1 MEIRHIQDG
10 KIVSINGKPVIE
22 EPKPIVIEEPKP
34 IVIEEPKKKV
44 IKSKSIPIEEIDH
57 FNNVDVV
64 EPIQDEE
71 PV

>member
-22 EPKPIVIEEPKP
+22 EPKPIV
-34 IVIEEPKKKV
+34 VEEPKKKV
-44 IKSKSIPIEEIDH
+44 SKSKSIPVEEIDH
-57 FNNVDVV
+57 FNNVDTI

-71 PV
+71 

>member
-1 MEIRHIQDG
+1 MEIRHIEDG

-22 EPKPIVIEEPKP
+22 T
-34 IVIEEPKKKV
+34 PKKKV
-44 IKSKSIPIEEIDH
+44 VKPTPIPDEEIDH

-71 PV
+71 AV

>member
-1 MEIRHIQDG
+1 MEIRNMVDG

-22 EPKPIVIEEPKP
+22 EPKPIV
-34 IVIEEPKKKV
+34 VVEEPKKKV
-44 IKSKSIPIEEIDH
+44 SKSKSIPIEEIDH

-71 PV
+71 PI

>member
-10 KIVSINGKPVIE
+10 KIVSINGKLVE
-22 EPKPIVIEEPKP
+22 V
-34 IVIEEPKKKV
+34 VEEPKKKV
-44 IKSKSIPIEEIDH
+44 SKSKPTPVEEIDH

-71 PV
+71 PT

>member
-22 EPKPIVIEEPKP
+22 EPK
-34 IVIEEPKKKV
+34 KKV
-44 IKSKSIPIEEIDH
+44 KSTPIPVEEIEH

-71 PV
+71 AV

>member
-10 KIVSINGKPVIE
+10 KIVSINGKPVE
-22 EPKPIVIEEPKP
+22 V
-34 IVIEEPKKKV
+34 VEEPKKKV
-44 IKSKSIPIEEIDH
+44 SKSKPTPVEEIDH

-71 PV
+71 PT

>member
-22 EPKPIVIEEPKP
+22 EPK
-34 IVIEEPKKKV
+34 KKV
-44 IKSKSIPIEEIDH
+44 KSTPIPVEEIDH

-71 PV
+71 PI

>member
-10 KIVSINGKPVIE
+10 KIVSINGKPV
-22 EPKPIVIEEPKP
+22 V
-34 IVIEEPKKKV
+34 VEEPKKKV
-44 IKSKSIPIEEIDH
+44 VKPTPIPDEEIDH

-71 PV
+71 AV

>member
-10 KIVSINGKPVIE
+10 KIVSINGKPVE
-22 EPKPIVIEEPKP
+22 V
-34 IVIEEPKKKV
+34 VEEPKKKV
-44 IKSKSIPIEEIDH
+44 SKSKPTPVEEIDH

-71 PV
+71 PI